1 MSRFC
6 LLSTIFTVLV
16 LFAVNATAKPN
27 PDGID
32 IIINNKGFKPPVSVN
47 GFKVKAKKL
56 RPMGDRMLKGE
67 TVYFIRF
74 FRETS

>member
-1 MSRFC
+1 MSKFC

-56 RPMGDRMLKGE
+56 GRPMGDRMLKGE

-74 FRETS
+74 F